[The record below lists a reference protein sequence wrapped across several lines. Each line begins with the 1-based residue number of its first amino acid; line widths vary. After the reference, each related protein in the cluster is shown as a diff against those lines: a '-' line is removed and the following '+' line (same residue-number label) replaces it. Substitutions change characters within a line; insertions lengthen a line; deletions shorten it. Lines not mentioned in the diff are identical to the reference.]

1 MMVAADATDLHSIG
15 GEPQLPPRLGAL
27 LHLAG
32 AQAAFIMAAADATDL
47 YSIGGEPQL
56 PPRPGALLH
65 LAGAQAAFIM
75 AAADATD
82 LELYFIS
89 RARRPPS

>member
-15 GEPQLPPRLGAL
+15 GEPQLPLRLGAL

-47 YSIGGEPQL
+47 NSIGGSL
-56 PPRPGALLH
+56 SFPP
-65 LAGAQAAFIM
+65 
-75 AAADATD
+75 D